1 MVNIYREVLKLDG
14 VSVSSEWTTGSF
26 MIVVFIVTD
35 NWKLEKEEPSVCVI
49 KIVHTLEICELS
61 FFCENGK
68 FIHTTQCRL
77 YLVYVRLGFEKA
89 RYTVMTK
96 SGGTTLPRQSEQSVS
111 RES

>member
-61 FFCENGK
+61 FF
-68 FIHTTQCRL
+68 L
-77 YLVYVRLGFEKA
+77 
-89 RYTVMTK
+89 
-96 SGGTTLPRQSEQSVS
+96 
-111 RES
+111 

>member
-49 KIVHTLEICELS
+49 KIVHPYNAMQTLS
-61 FFCENGK
+61 
-68 FIHTTQCRL
+68 
-77 YLVYVRLGFEKA
+77 
-89 RYTVMTK
+89 
-96 SGGTTLPRQSEQSVS
+96 SVCPS
-111 RES
+111 WF